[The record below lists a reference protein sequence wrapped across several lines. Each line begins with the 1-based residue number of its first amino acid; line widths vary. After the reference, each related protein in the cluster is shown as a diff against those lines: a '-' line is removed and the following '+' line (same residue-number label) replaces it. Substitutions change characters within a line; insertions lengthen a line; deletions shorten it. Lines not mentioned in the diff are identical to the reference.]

1 MPCDTQDHRRDQNSK
16 ERKDSL
22 KAPCSQVAEVNT
34 AEIRKRNAKGESLL
48 HVASRGGDLSRVKV
62 LIASGADVNLKDNTG
77 RTPLH
82 EASSEGFNEVIIEL
96 LKAGANV
103 NCENVDGMLPL
114 HGAAVG
120 NHLKAA
126 EILLEHGANPN
137 QKDQK
142 QRTALEEADDEK
154 MKDLLRSYGA
164 VKTSNGD
171 EISSTVTGKH
181 PALQPKR
188 HKPCPCDDG
197 KTIAPPS
204 PLHKAKRSENL
215 PVVFWSLSWNLL
227 CRPCWWP

>member
-120 NHLKAA
+120 NHLK
-126 EILLEHGANPN
+126 ENILLSN
-137 QKDQK
+137 QKDISHV
-142 QRTALEEADDEK
+142 LVMMEK
-154 MKDLLRSYGA
+154 PLLLLPPYIKRRE
-164 VKTSNGD
+164 VKTSLWFFGAYPGTCSVD
-171 EISSTVTGKH
+171 HAGG
-181 PALQPKR
+181 L
-188 HKPCPCDDG
+188 
-197 KTIAPPS
+197 
-204 PLHKAKRSENL
+204 
-215 PVVFWSLSWNLL
+215 
-227 CRPCWWP
+227 